1 MYKILKRLLDL
12 FVALALVV
20 VLSPFLLIII
30 VLLLL
35 TGEHE
40 VFYTQS
46 RIGFKNE
53 KFDIWKFATML
64 KNSPSLGSG
73 SITLRND
80 PRVTSIGHYLRIT
93 KINELP
99 QFINLLIGNMTLVG
113 PRPHMDVDF
122 RLYPPHIQ
130 KIIFNVKPGITG
142 IGSLIFRDQEMIF
155 TKAKVDPHLYYQKF
169 MAPFKGDLEIW
180 YQNNM
185 SFYLDLKILILTAWI
200 IVKPS
205 SDIIYNFFPE
215 LPPTPK
221 FPTFEEMSPSD
232 RVACIKPV
240 K

>member
-1 MYKILKRLLDL
+1 
-12 FVALALVV
+12 
-20 VLSPFLLIII
+20 

-40 VFYTQS
+40 VFYTQP
-46 RIGFKNE
+46 RIGYKNE

-80 PRVTSIGHYLRIT
+80 PRVTTIGHYLRIS
-93 KINELP
+93 KLNELP

-130 KIIFNVKPGITG
+130 DIIFNVKPGITG

-155 TKAKVDPHLYYQKF
+155 TKAKVDPHLYYQRF
-169 MAPFKGDLEIW
+169 MAPFKGDLEVW
-180 YQNNM
+180 YQENM
-185 SFYLDLKILILTAWI
+185 NFMLDLKILFLTAWI
-200 IVKPS
+200 IVNPS
-205 SDIIYNFFPE
+205 SDSIYKFFPE
-215 LPPTPK
+215 LPRTPH
-221 FPTFEEMSPSD
+221 FPTFEELSPTD
-232 RVACIKPV
+232 LAACTKLA
-240 K
+240 